1 MPQLM
6 VLVVDDVRAN
16 RMVLEAMLA
25 KMDYGTLTAESGE
38 HAIAICAER
47 QPDIILMDVMM
58 PGMNG
63 YDTVREI
70 RSSANR
76 WIPVIF
82 ISAMNRNE
90 DIVEGIHAGG
100 DDYLF
105 KPVNYEVLRAKIHAL
120 QERLNMMRL
129 LVEQNQTLL
138 DYQERSREE
147 GVEALEFMQRLT
159 ALDKLS
165 DPAVQFYMKPAEN
178 FSGDLIAVARTPA
191 NDLHVLLADSTGHG
205 LTAALAVTP
214 ILQPFYSMTAKGY
227 GLQSIAAEVNR
238 KIKEYLPVHRFVAAI
253 FLCLDGEG
261 NLSVWN
267 GGCPPA
273 IVLNDAGEQLYQF
286 SSKHLPL
293 GILPS
298 TDFDDRMEYFNTNVQ
313 HCQVMLYSDGA
324 MDGASVEGGASGV
337 NALIRAVQ
345 SAARVEDRLES
356 LKTFL
361 GTQSQ
366 LDTVKDDIALL
377 LVDCLQ
383 SSSAREQAAGRS
395 HEHIASFYRIGEEAR
410 SKADSWYF
418 ELRLAAE
425 QLRTVD
431 SIPLLLH
438 VANHVEG
445 LSQEQSG
452 KLFMIIAELFN
463 NALDHGLLKL
473 DSKLKQDPIE
483 GIEHYYEERAQ
494 RLECLAD
501 GEIVIRM
508 EHHTTASPYLKIVLR
523 DTGDGFDWHSL
534 NDETSLSAQ
543 ARRHGRGIALIRSMG
558 CEIQFVGTGSEA
570 HVYMQLGN

>member
-25 KMDYGTLTAESGE
+25 KMGYGTLTAESGE
-38 HAIAICAER
+38 QAIVLCAER

-70 RSSANR
+70 RSSASR

-147 GVEALEFMQRLT
+147 GIEALEFMQRLT

-337 NALIRAVQ
+337 NALVRAVQ
-345 SAARVEDRLES
+345 SAERVEGRLES

-361 GTQSQ
+361 GAQSQ

-383 SSSAREQAAGRS
+383 SSSTREQVAGRS
-395 HEHIASFYRIGEEAR
+395 HEHIASFYRIEEEAR

-473 DSKLKQDPIE
+473 DSKLKQDPLE

-494 RLECLAD
+494 RLERLAD

-508 EHHTTASPYLKIVLR
+508 EHHTASSPYLKVVLR

-534 NDETSLSAQ
+534 KDETSLSAQ

-558 CEIQFVGTGSEA
+558 CEIQFVGTGSEV